1 MSPRALAALAFATA
15 CSAQSKPPA
24 PSPVPTTPPPATGS
38 AATPVPAPAPAPA
51 PAGPPAVKV
60 SLADV
65 GLEPASLDRSADPC
79 VDFYQF
85 ACGGWMQANQIP
97 QDRARWARFSELDEK
112 NNNAVRTL
120 LEDDAKGIGVDAL
133 GKKLGDYYA
142 SCMDTASI
150 DKAGTSGIQ
159 PMLDKINKVKDAK
172 SWQAALD
179 ELHRYGVNVVWS
191 IGSGADLK
199 ESTMTVTV
207 LDSGGLGL
215 PDRDYYL
222 KPDFK
227 AKVDAY
233 RTHVAKMLA
242 LAGRAKDKA
251 DAGAADVLAIE
262 TELANVTKT
271 GVEKRDP
278 AKAYNPTDDKGLAKQ
293 VKSFDWKTYWKAL
306 DFKPSK
312 KIIIGTPKFFAAI
325 DGLRTKFKPA
335 QWQSYFTFHVV
346 EEAAFALPKPFD
358 DEAFELKKVLTG
370 QPVQAER
377 YKRCIESAE
386 SAVGELLGQQ
396 YVAKYFPPSAKQ
408 TASQLEDALL
418 QSLGEDIQ
426 GLDWMSP
433 ATKQVAEA
441 KRAKIVRMVGYPDK
455 WRTYDFEIKRD
466 AFAQNELRA
475 SAFEQHRQLA
485 KSGKPVDR
493 SEWLMNAY
501 EVNAYYEPTANNTA
515 LPAGI
520 LQPPFFG
527 AERSVAANLGGIG
540 MVIGHELTHGFDDQ
554 GAQFD
559 GDGNL
564 KEWWSPEDKQKFEAK
579 TTCVADQYSTFEAL
593 PKQFVNGKL
602 TLGEDI
608 ADLGGVK
615 LAFRA
620 YRTLRANAPKQTIA
634 DGFTEDQQFFI
645 AVGQAWCDKDRP
657 EEIQRRLTVDVHA
670 PPKFRVYGALRNL
683 PEFAKAF
690 SCAPGTPMNPAKA
703 CSVW

>member
-1 MSPRALAALAFATA
+1 M
-15 CSAQSKPPA
+15 PA
-24 PSPVPTTPPPATGS
+24 PP
-38 AATPVPAPAPAPA
+38 

-60 SLADV
+60 TLAEV
-65 GLEPASLDRSADPC
+65 GLEPASLDRTADPC

-85 ACGGWMQANQIP
+85 ACGGWLQANQIP
-97 QDRARWARFSELDEK
+97 PDRARWARFSELDEK
-112 NNNAVRTL
+112 NNAAVRTL
-120 LEDDAKGIGVDAL
+120 LEDDAKGIGVDAI

-142 SCMDTASI
+142 SCMDTAAI
-150 DKAGTSGIQ
+150 DKAGTTGIK
-159 PMLDKINKVKDAK
+159 PMLDKINKVRDAR

-179 ELHRYGVNVVWS
+179 ALHEVGINVMWS

-199 ESTMTVTV
+199 DSMMTVTE

-215 PDRDYYL
+215 PDRDYYV
-222 KPDFK
+222 KPEFK
-227 AKVDAY
+227 DKVEAY
-233 RTHVAKMLA
+233 RAHVAKMLV
-242 LAGRAKDKA
+242 LAGKVKDGKPA
-251 DAGAADVLAIE
+251 ETAAGDVLAIE
-262 TELANVTKT
+262 TELAKVTKT

-278 AKAYNPTDDKGLAKQ
+278 AAAYNPTDDKGLAKQ

-306 DFKPSK
+306 GFTPSK
-312 KIIIGTPKFFAAI
+312 KLVIGTPKFFAAI
-325 DGLRTKFKPA
+325 DGLRAKFKPA
-335 QWQSYFTFHVV
+335 QWQSYFTYHLV
-346 EEAAFALPKPFD
+346 EEASFALPKAFD
-358 DEAFELKKVLTG
+358 DESFELKKALTG
-370 QPVQAER
+370 QPQQAER

-386 SAVGELLGQQ
+386 SALGELLGQQ
-396 YVAKYFPPSAKQ
+396 YVAKYFPAQAKQ
-408 TASQLEDALL
+408 TATQLVEALL
-418 QSLGEDIQ
+418 QALGEDLSS
-426 GLDWMSP
+426 LDWMSD
-433 ATKQVAEA
+433 ATKALAQQ
-441 KRAKIVRMVGYPDK
+441 KRAKIVRMIGYPDK
-455 WRTYDFEIKRD
+455 WRTYDFDVKRD
-466 AFAQNELRA
+466 TFAANELRA

-493 SEWLMNAY
+493 SEWQMNAY
-501 EVNAYYEPTANNTA
+501 TVNAYYEPTANNTA

-527 AERSVAANLGGIG
+527 QDRSVAANLGGIG

-559 GDGNL
+559 ADGNL
-564 KEWWSPEDKQKFEAK
+564 KNWWTPEDKQKFDAK

-615 LAFRA
+615 LAFKA
-620 YRTLRANAPKQTIA
+620 YRSLRAGAPKQYVA

-657 EEIQRRLTVDVHA
+657 EEIQRRLTVDPHA

-690 SCAPGTPMNPAKA
+690 SCAAGTPMAPAKTCA
-703 CSVW
+703 VW